1 MKQLLLLLLAAILS
15 LSLVACNTTT
25 NGDESGKTPSQS
37 TSNRDN
43 ELPSDTGT
51 GSETDPEIPP
61 EIVYAYKMGNITL
74 MPGEL
79 LPLDK
84 LPTPD
89 STAQVPSCA
98 GDGYDNFYTFGN
110 LEITGHPTAEGEII
124 YSIYF
129 YSNEVATPEGVTSG
143 DPFTKASGIYGDDY
157 TTNNNT
163 MIYTKDGVD
172 LIFVLSDGNI
182 VSIEYMMVTE

>member
-1 MKQLLLLLLAAILS
+1 MKQLLLILLAAILS
-15 LSLVACNTTT
+15 LSLMACSVASNNDDPSKLPAQSTADSDNKTSSDTDAET
-25 NGDESGKTPSQS
+25 NGKT
-37 TSNRDN
+37 DK
-43 ELPSDTGT
+43 
-51 GSETDPEIPP
+51 
-61 EIVYAYKMGNITL
+61 EIVYAYKMGNIVLT
-74 MPGEL
+74 PGEL

-98 GDGYDNFYTFGN
+98 GDGYDNFYGFGK

-129 YSNEVATPEGVTSG
+129 ESNEFATPEGVKPG
-143 DPFTKASGIYGDDY
+143 DPFTKATSIYGNDY
-157 TTNNNT
+157 TVNNST
-163 MIYTKDGVD
+163 MIFTKDGVD
-172 LIFVLSDGNI
+172 LMFLVSDGNI